1 MVVKVLPGKGLLQNR
16 FDKLPFGQAGSFEK
30 NLKLGKSLRISTLQ
44 TSSEPAYED
53 LPDLQFSR
61 KQRFPASSNFILAFL
76 SEVLLVS
83 VFYKIGFIDT
93 YSIKLRN

>member
-61 KQRFPASSNFILAFL
+61 KQRFPARSDFILSFL
-76 SEVLLVS
+76 SEVLPVS

-93 YSIKLRN
+93 YSI